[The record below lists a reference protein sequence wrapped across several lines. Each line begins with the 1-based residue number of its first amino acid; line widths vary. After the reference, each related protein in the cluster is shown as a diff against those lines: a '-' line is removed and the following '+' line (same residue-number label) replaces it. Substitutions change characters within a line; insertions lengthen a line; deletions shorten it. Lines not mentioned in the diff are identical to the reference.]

1 MGTAQ
6 AFRDLSPDAPIEA
19 DGKSHTEL
27 DHRRVSIRWLVGTIL
42 VGLAGSVL
50 IGAAVF
56 AALDRQSNFAEAPQI
71 SNLSRRDQATG
82 EMVNP
87 KKADRLV
94 KSIDLIAAKQT
105 FKTPTY
111 VRVGDKEVV
120 KTRTY
125 TRIATNLSLAS
136 TGSSEDIPAFNPLK
150 LLAGDATQAEA
161 LPEVVQAPDEA
172 DVSFATFDLNEIL
185 LPASQSFLS
194 ADEIQ
199 AQVSEFMKNSA
210 TGARAPL
217 PIPPQL
223 LLMRTS
229 RAAFDLNG
237 ASPMGSTDNAIMSAP
252 FSNIQVRMV
261 PENVSLIPKSTAPE
275 AEKSVVEKLVIV
287 RRNERLEDILR
298 NNNVKPDAIANI
310 ISAFGPMKRGELP
323 VTEGQK
329 IKMLFLDWDDRT
341 GQVLARLSVYTNDN
355 LEMIIAV
362 SDELKYY
369 QVAKAE
375 IQTKVDNKTSPE
387 DDEEEDTDSIRL
399 YDSFYE
405 TALKQEVPKAIIN
418 DLVRIFANDVDFQR
432 AATPSDSFEVFYEE
446 SEEGDGRT
454 ELLYASIT
462 VRNETFKYYRYQA
475 PEDTTIDFFD
485 ENGKSTRKFLIR
497 KPIAQGEQRSGFGR
511 RFHPILGYS
520 RMHTGVDWAAPIGTP
535 IVAAGNGVVIKA
547 KRESGYGN
555 RVEIQH
561 PNGYI
566 TTYNHMS
573 GFARGIAE
581 GVRVRQGQ
589 VVGFLGMTGLA
600 TGPHLHYEVLVN
612 GNFVDPMR
620 IRLARVRELDGRQIA
635 EFKQERDRIDELIS
649 RAPTASQVVATRPR

>member
-1 MGTAQ
+1 MT
-6 AFRDLSPDAPIEA
+6 
-19 DGKSHTEL
+19 
-27 DHRRVSIRWLVGTIL
+27 
-42 VGLAGSVL
+42 
-50 IGAAVF
+50 
-56 AALDRQSNFAEAPQI
+56 
-71 SNLSRRDQATG
+71 
-82 EMVNP
+82 
-87 KKADRLV
+87 
-94 KSIDLIAAKQT
+94 AAKQT
-105 FKTPTY
+105 FKAPTY

-120 KTRTY
+120 KSRTF

-136 TGSSEDIPAFNPLK
+136 TGYSDEVPAFNPLK

-172 DVSFATFDLNEIL
+172 DVSFSTFDLNDISL
-185 LPASQSFLS
+185 LPSQALLS
-194 ADEIQ
+194 SDEIQ
-199 AQVSEFMKNSA
+199 AQVSAYMKSA
-210 TGARAPL
+210 SPGLRSPL

-229 RAAFDLNG
+229 RAGLDLNG
-237 ASPMGSTDNAIMSAP
+237 ASPLGGADTTLMSAP

-261 PENVSLIPKSTAPE
+261 PENVSLIAKADPPG
-275 AEKSVVEKLVIV
+275 AEKIATEKLVIV

-298 NNNVKPDAIANI
+298 THNVKPDAIASI
-310 ISAFGPMKRGELP
+310 MAAFGPLKRGELP
-323 VTEGQK
+323 VSEGQK
-329 IKMLFLDWDDRT
+329 LKMLFLDWDERI
-341 GQVLARLSVYTNDN
+341 GQVLARLSIYNNDN
-355 LEMIIAV
+355 LEMIIAMNDDLKYQQV
-362 SDELKYY
+362 ARVEFQAKTETKPGSDE
-369 QVAKAE
+369 E
-375 IQTKVDNKTSPE
+375 
-387 DDEEEDTDSIRL
+387 EEEDTDSIRL

-405 TALKQEVPKAIIN
+405 TALKQEVPKPIIN

-520 RMHTGVDWAAPIGTP
+520 RMHTGVDWSAPTGTP
-535 IVAAGNGVVIKA
+535 IVAAGNGTVIKA

-573 GFARGIAE
+573 GLQFR
-581 GVRVRQGQ
+581 
-589 VVGFLGMTGLA
+589 
-600 TGPHLHYEVLVN
+600 
-612 GNFVDPMR
+612 
-620 IRLARVRELDGRQIA
+620 
-635 EFKQERDRIDELIS
+635 
-649 RAPTASQVVATRPR
+649 